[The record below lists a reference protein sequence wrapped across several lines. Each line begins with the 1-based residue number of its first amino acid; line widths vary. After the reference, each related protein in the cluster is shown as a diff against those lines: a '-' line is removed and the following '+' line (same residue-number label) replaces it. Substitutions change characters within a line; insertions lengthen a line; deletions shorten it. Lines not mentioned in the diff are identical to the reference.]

1 MAGATI
7 RLMYNLE
14 TGVHDIYVD
23 YDSEQDAL
31 PFEHED
37 QHRALIQ
44 QLLGVSDLSE
54 DQLGEVVISRVPL
67 AEKKALL
74 KDSTERAQIEQR
86 IADGTER

>member
-7 RLMYNLE
+7 RLLYNLE
-14 TGVHDIYVD
+14 TGRHDIYVD

-44 QLLGVSDLSE
+44 QLLGIADLGE
-54 DQLGEVVISRVPL
+54 DQLGEVVVSRVPL
-67 AEKKALL
+67 AEKEALL
-74 KDSTERAQIEQR
+74 QRSAERAQTGQR
-86 IADGTER
+86 INDGSE